1 MTAQVHGRRWTRRR
15 RGALTAGAVAAATGA
30 AIFAALPAG
39 GSLAAT
45 GSQAAGQRNL
55 VPVPFQRAQLSVP
68 GSWFVESSEG
78 FACANGHEGLIFAGL
93 GPRFPKNVGCHRLSS
108 SYAWIIPGSHVA
120 PAHRKPTLV
129 IDGFGVYRLP
139 SARKSVVYLV
149 PKLGVRIG
157 AHGPR
162 ARQILSTLRE
172 SPLGVVL
179 ASGPA
184 GRVPASWGRHDF
196 GGVKFASPRGWHT
209 EHENVWETCGTGV
222 DKRSLALINARKSPI
237 PIPCP
242 APAPFAKE
250 LTAVP
255 GLTVVTGK
263 FAAQSVAETFRH
275 CLLRAGTRICPSTET
290 GAGGFDSEA
299 LVFSVSRPHHHAKTF
314 ILLGLSG
321 TGAQARAIFDS
332 IRTP

>member
-1 MTAQVHGRRWTRRR
+1 M
-15 RGALTAGAVAAATGA
+15 GA
-30 AIFAALPAG
+30 AIFAALPVS

-45 GSQAAGQRNL
+45 RSQAAGQRHL
-55 VPVPFQRAQLSVP
+55 VSVPFQRAQLSVP
-68 GSWFVESSEG
+68 GNWFVESPNG
-78 FACANGHEGLIFAGL
+78 FMCTDGREGLIFAGL
-93 GPRFPKNVGCHRLSS
+93 KPRFPKNVGCHRLPASF
-108 SYAWIIPGSHVA
+108 AWIIPGSHVA

-129 IDGFGVYRLP
+129 IAGFGVYRLP
-139 SARKSVVYLV
+139 SAKKSVLYLV

-157 AHGPR
+157 AHGPK
-162 ARQILSTLRE
+162 ARQILSTLRQ
-172 SPLGVVL
+172 SPLGAVL

-184 GRVPASWGRHDF
+184 DRVPASWGRHDF
-196 GGVKFASPRGWHT
+196 GGVKFASPRNWHT

-222 DKRSLALINARKSPI
+222 DAGSLALINAKKPPI

-242 APAPFAKE
+242 APLPIAKD

-263 FAAQSVAETFRH
+263 FAAQSVAESFRH
-275 CLLRAGTRICPSTET
+275 CLVRNGARICLSAET
-290 GAGGFDSEA
+290 GAGGFGSEA
-299 LVFSVSRPHHHAKTF
+299 LVLSVSRPQHHAKTF